1 MNGRRAGGWAAV
13 ALPAACAVLSLG
25 VAALVASDVAA
36 EEPLGEWWAAFGAY
50 AFGGGFFAGLATA
63 AAALRPRRGAVPGS
77 ASDASRTA
85 SSSSAASESRSG
97 VSGASMRIAAAVSR
111 ASSAS

>member
-1 MNGRRAGGWAAV
+1 MNGRRAAGWAAV

-36 EEPLGEWWAAFGAY
+36 GEPLGEWWAAFGAY

-77 ASDASRTA
+77 GLAGKPESALGAERTRG
-85 SSSSAASESRSG
+85 ETGR
-97 VSGASMRIAAAVSR
+97 
-111 ASSAS
+111 